1 MMKTLTICRAVGL
14 LFLLICV
21 PLITSKAMS
30 YFKVSTLNLNR
41 ARDVRKRA
49 CLFETFKPKKINIM
63 MLQETLGVI
72 LSHFSS
78 MSAGGALLFSGDFV
92 PLSNVVE
99 ERVKGRLL
107 VVKAKY
113 ERFNIEFINVYAP
126 NSGPDRVQV

>member
-1 MMKTLTICRAVGL
+1 
-14 LFLLICV
+14 
-21 PLITSKAMS
+21 
-30 YFKVSTLNLNR
+30 
-41 ARDVRKRA
+41 
-49 CLFETFKPKKINIM
+49 
-63 MLQETLGVI
+63 
-72 LSHFSS
+72 

-99 ERVKGRLL
+99 ERVKGRL